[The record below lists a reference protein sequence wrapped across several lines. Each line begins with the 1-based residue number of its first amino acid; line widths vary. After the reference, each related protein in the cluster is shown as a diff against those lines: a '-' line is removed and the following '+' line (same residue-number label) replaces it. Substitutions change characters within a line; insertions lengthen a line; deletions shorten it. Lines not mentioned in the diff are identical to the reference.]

1 MPPVTI
7 KSVCPPDTL
16 VTDHQTAQY
25 HNPEYY
31 SVLFCCCTHQ
41 SHKMIALIPSLHA
54 ETVRNV
60 TVTEIREWNATDV
73 VTNVSSDCCLKC
85 TYLQI
90 NVSEKDKMTIMEDIP
105 LVLYGRKLGI
115 KKWVGGHVEKQPVP
129 SVQGTKKVLQWQQQ
143 MYMNCSKPR
152 GCFMYIYI
160 KNS

>member
-1 MPPVTI
+1 
-7 KSVCPPDTL
+7 
-16 VTDHQTAQY
+16 
-25 HNPEYY
+25 
-31 SVLFCCCTHQ
+31 
-41 SHKMIALIPSLHA
+41 MIALIPSLHA

-129 SVQGTKKVLQWQQQ
+129 SSTRHKEGLTMATTDVHELFKAPWLLYVHLH
-143 MYMNCSKPR
+143 
-152 GCFMYIYI
+152 
-160 KNS
+160 